1 MEENNFSEEELNEPL
16 NKDDYSKDYSEDS
29 LFKKIKKSFSKIQQE
44 FFHELR
50 EYQRKEIVQNRDHDD
65 ELEL

>member
-1 MEENNFSEEELNEPL
+1 MNPALIV
-16 NKDDYSKDYSEDS
+16 KDAVEKRN
-29 LFKKIKKSFSKIQQE
+29 FSKIQQE